1 MKFVFTL
8 CLMCLSLPAISK
20 SVSQVQINGLLQ
32 VPDARAFEMIGYEEG
47 TEYQYESVHGAIQT
61 LFTSGFF
68 RDIQVYEDQGVMT
81 FELSERPSIGLLVI
95 EGNDLIPTEDLEK
108 GLTRSSLEV
117 GEFYKPDTLNQIQ
130 QELQRQYYALGRY
143 NADVEV
149 ITEEMP
155 RNRVSVTINIDEGE
169 TAKIVHLNVIGNHFF
184 TEEEITKDFLSME
197 TGFFNPFGSGDEY
210 AKPKIQADLDSLKS
224 YYLDRGFL
232 DFEIVSSQ
240 VSLSQDK
247 QDVYIVINI
256 EEGPQYFVDEVLLN
270 GELVLEEFE
279 IFEKITQEAGDVFS
293 RARATKDLEAVSALL
308 GDHGYLFTKVN
319 ILPEKLEG
327 NKVKLTY
334 HVTPGPKVYVRRIN
348 FSGNSETRD
357 EVLRRQ
363 MVQFEGSLANHS
375 DIQRSKRRIERLGYF
390 GEVSLRTVPVKGSSD
405 QVDID
410 ISVEEQPSGSIQASI
425 GYSEGDGMQL
435 GFGISKRNFLGTGNK
450 ASFNISTSNT
460 KKAYT
465 LSYDNPF
472 FTVDGVSRGFD
483 LFYKTT
489 DYDED
494 DEVEDYSLDSLGA
507 TVRFGYPISDTQR
520 LTFGVTA
527 KETKIKLGTNPSNE
541 TSDYIS
547 QHGDNFDD
555 VIGSI
560 SWSDSDLVGGMLPTQ
575 GYSTRLSLSLA
586 TPISDQEYGK
596 LDLNSQRYWNLN
608 GSNLWLLRLKGK
620 LGYGFGYGGSEQLPF
635 YENYYAGGVYSVRGF
650 DSSSLGPLNSYP
662 STSSE
667 TPDALGGNI
676 SITGTAEFI
685 FPLPMVEDHKSVRT
699 AFFIDAG
706 NVFTDN
712 CYSGNTGCEEGVD
725 LAEIR
730 FSAGFSWTWV
740 TPIAP
745 LSFNLARALNAKT
758 GDDTDAFQFQLGTTF

>member
-1 MKFVFTL
+1 ML
-8 CLMCLSLPAISK
+8 LSLPAISK
-20 SVSQVQINGLLQ
+20 DISQVKIDGLLQ
-32 VPDARAFEMIGYEEG
+32 VPSARALEMVGYEEG
-47 TEYQYESVHGAIQT
+47 TPYDLESVHSSIQT
-61 LFTSGFF
+61 LFASGFF
-68 RDIQVYEDQGVMT
+68 RDIQVFDDDGVLT
-81 FELSERPSIGLLVI
+81 FQVQERPSIGLLTI
-95 EGNDLIPTEDLEK
+95 EGNDLIATEDLEK

-117 GEFYKPDTLNQIQ
+117 GEFYKPDTLNQIE

-155 RNRVSVTINIDEGE
+155 RNRIGVTIKIVEGE
-169 TAKIVHLNVIGNHFF
+169 TAKIVHLNVIGNELFS
-184 TEEEITKDFLSME
+184 ESEITKNFLSME
-197 TGFFNPFGSGDEY
+197 TGYFNPFGTGDEY

-232 DFEIVSSQ
+232 DYELVSSQ
-240 VSLSQDK
+240 VSLSQNK

-256 EEGPQYFVDEVLLN
+256 EEGPQYTINEVLLN
-270 GELVLEEFE
+270 GELVLDESD
-279 IFEKITQEAGDVFS
+279 IFDKVTQEKGDIFS
-293 RARATKDLEAVSALL
+293 RAIATKNLESISALL
-308 GDHGYLFTKVN
+308 GDQGYLFTKVN
-319 ILPEKLEG
+319 IIPEKLAD
-327 NKVKLTY
+327 NKVNLTY
-334 HVTPGPKVYVRRIN
+334 HITPGPKVYIRRIN

-363 MVQFEGSLANHS
+363 MTQFEGSLANHS
-375 DIQRSKRRIERLGYF
+375 SIQQSKRRIERLGYF
-390 GEVSLRTVPVKGSSD
+390 GEVTLRTVPVKGSSD
-405 QVDID
+405 LVDID
-410 ISVEEQPSGSIQASI
+410 IKVQEQPSGSIQASI
-425 GYSEGDGMQL
+425 GYSDGDGVQL

-450 ASFNISTSNT
+450 ASFNISSSATS
-460 KKAYT
+460 KKYT

-472 FTVDGVSRGFD
+472 FTVDGISRGFD
-483 LFYKTT
+483 VFYKTT
-489 DYDED
+489 DYDDD
-494 DEVEDYSLDSLGA
+494 DEVEDYSLDTLGA

-520 LTFGVTA
+520 LTFGMTA
-527 KETKIKLGTNPSNE
+527 KETKVKLGTDPSNE
-541 TSDYIS
+541 TSDYVES
-547 QHGDNFDD
+547 NGNNFDD
-555 VIGSI
+555 FIGSI
-560 SWSDSDLVGGMLPTQ
+560 TWSDSDLVGGMLPTQ

-608 GSNLWLLRLKGK
+608 GSNLWLVRLKGK
-620 LGYGFGYGGSEQLPF
+620 LGYGFGYGDSEQLPF

-662 STSSE
+662 STSDEDPS
-667 TPDALGGNI
+667 ALGGNI

-685 FPLPMVEDHKSVRT
+685 FPMPMVDDHKSVRT

-712 CYSGNTGCEEGVD
+712 CYSGNDSCKEGVD
-725 LAEIR
+725 FAEIR

-758 GDDTDAFQFQLGTTF
+758 GDDTDVFQFQLGTTF